1 MNEQLITYFDTPER
15 LTNEDILSEIL
26 NLKQNSLMN
35 QLIEGFPELA
45 VILNEHRQ
53 IVALNSKALAVF
65 SIGDYIDI
73 AGKRFG
79 EAINCIHS
87 TETEAGCGTSKFCK
101 ECGAAKAI
109 KKSKDEK
116 VISIE
121 ECRITAKQ
129 NGRLINFDFSVHA
142 HPIFINNK
150 NYVFFTVR
158 DISSE
163 KRREALERI
172 FFHDILN
179 TAGAIRGLTELLPET
194 ESLEEHQEMEN
205 AIRDSI
211 NQLIEEILAQRQLRN
226 AEDGNLT
233 PEFSNVSAN
242 TIVKKIYEMY
252 KNHELTHDNLVVKLL
267 EQDVVIFTDDTLL
280 VRSLGNLTKNAL
292 EASSSEQKV
301 EIGAYQKENHIVF
314 YTKNESLI
322 PENVQLQLFQRSFS
336 TKSNKGRGIGLYSV
350 KLIVEQYLKGE
361 VSFISNDTERT
372 IFMITIPMKLEN

>member
-1 MNEQLITYFDTPER
+1 MNTQLVTYFDSPER
-15 LTNEDILSEIL
+15 LSNEEILNEIL
-26 NLKQNSLMN
+26 NLRQNSLMN
-35 QLIEGFPELA
+35 QLLEGFPELA

-53 IVALNSKALAVF
+53 IVALNSKALEVF
-65 SIGDYIDI
+65 RIGDYLEIV
-73 AGKRFG
+73 GKRLG

-116 VISIE
+116 IVTIE
-121 ECRITAKQ
+121 ECRITAKH
-129 NGRLINFDFSVHA
+129 NGHQINFDFSVHA

-179 TAGAIRGLTELLPET
+179 TAGAIRGLTELLPDA
-194 ESLEEHQEMEN
+194 ESEDERKEMEK
-205 AIRDSI
+205 AIHDSI

-233 PEFSNVSAN
+233 PDFQNVSAN
-242 TIVKKIYEMY
+242 NVIDRVFEMY
-252 KNHELTHDNLVVKLL
+252 KNHELTHNNLVAKKL
-267 EQDVVIFTDDTLL
+267 EKDVTISADETLL
-280 VRSLGNLTKNAL
+280 VRSIGNLTKNAL
-292 EASSSEQKV
+292 EASSSDQIV
-301 EIGAYQKENHIVF
+301 EIGTYQNENDIFF
-314 YTKNESLI
+314 YTKNYALI

-350 KLIVEQYLKGE
+350 KLIVEQYLNGE
-361 VSFISNDTERT
+361 VGFVSNEKERT
-372 IFMITIPMKLEN
+372 VFTIKLPLEAKN

>member
-1 MNEQLITYFDTPER
+1 MNTQLVTYFDSPER
-15 LTNEDILSEIL
+15 LPNEVILNEIL
-26 NLKQNSLMN
+26 NLRQNSLMN
-35 QLIEGFPELA
+35 QLLEGFPELA

-53 IVALNSKALAVF
+53 IVALNSKALEVF
-65 SIGDYIDI
+65 RIGDYLEIV
-73 AGKRFG
+73 GKRLG

-116 VISIE
+116 IVTIE
-121 ECRITAKQ
+121 ECRITAKH
-129 NGRLINFDFSVHA
+129 NGHQINFDFSVHA

-179 TAGAIRGLTELLPET
+179 TAGAIRGLTELLPDA
-194 ESLEEHQEMEN
+194 ESEDERKEMEK
-205 AIRDSI
+205 AIHDSI

-233 PEFSNVSAN
+233 PDFQNVSAN
-242 TIVKKIYEMY
+242 NVIDRVYEMY
-252 KNHELTHDNLVVKLL
+252 KNHELTHNNLVAKKL
-267 EQDVVIFTDDTLL
+267 EKDVTISADETLL
-280 VRSLGNLTKNAL
+280 VRSIGNLTKNAL
-292 EASSSEQKV
+292 EASSSDQIV
-301 EIGAYQKENHIVF
+301 EIGAYQNENNIF
-314 YTKNESLI
+314 FFTKNDALI

-361 VSFISNDTERT
+361 VGFVSNEKERT
-372 IFMITIPMKLEN
+372 VFTIKLPLEAKN

>member
-1 MNEQLITYFDTPER
+1 MNTQLVTYFDSPER
-15 LTNEDILSEIL
+15 LPNEDILNEIL
-26 NLKQNSLMN
+26 NLRQNSLMT
-35 QLIEGFPELA
+35 QLLEGFPELA

-53 IVALNSKALAVF
+53 IVALNSKALEVF
-65 SIGDYIDI
+65 RIGDYLEIV
-73 AGKRFG
+73 GKRLG

-116 VISIE
+116 IVTIE
-121 ECRITAKQ
+121 ECRITAKH
-129 NGRLINFDFSVHA
+129 NGHQINFDFSVHA

-179 TAGAIRGLTELLPET
+179 TAGAIRGLTELLPDA
-194 ESLEEHQEMEN
+194 ESEDERKEMEK
-205 AIRDSI
+205 AIHDSI
-211 NQLIEEILAQRQLRN
+211 NQLIEEILAERQLRN
-226 AEDGNLT
+226 AEDGNLA
-233 PEFSNVSAN
+233 PDFQNASVNHV
-242 TIVKKIYEMY
+242 IDRVFEMY
-252 KNHELTHDNLVVKLL
+252 KNHELTHDNLVAKKL
-267 EQDVVIFTDDTLL
+267 EKDVTIFTDEILL
-280 VRSLGNLTKNAL
+280 VRSIGNLTKNAL
-292 EASSSEQKV
+292 EASSSDQLV
-301 EIGAYQKENHIVF
+301 EIGAYQNENNIFF
-314 YTKNESLI
+314 YTKNDALI

-361 VSFISNDTERT
+361 VSFVSNEKERT
-372 IFMITIPMKLEN
+372 VFTIKLPIEAKN

>member
-1 MNEQLITYFDTPER
+1 MNTQLVTYFDSPER
-15 LTNEDILSEIL
+15 LPNEDILNEIL

-35 QLIEGFPELA
+35 QLLEGFPELA

-53 IVALNSKALAVF
+53 IVALNSKALEVF
-65 SIGDYIDI
+65 RIGDYLEIV
-73 AGKRFG
+73 GKRLG

-116 VISIE
+116 IVTIE

-129 NGRLINFDFSVHA
+129 NGHQINFDFSVHA

-179 TAGAIRGLTELLPET
+179 TAGAIRGLTELLPDA
-194 ESLEEHQEMEN
+194 ESEDERKEMEK
-205 AIRDSI
+205 AIHDSI

-226 AEDGNLT
+226 AEDGNLA
-233 PEFSNVSAN
+233 PDFQNVSVN
-242 TIVKKIYEMY
+242 HVIDRVFEMY
-252 KNHELTHDNLVVKLL
+252 KNHELTHDNLVAKKL
-267 EQDVVIFTDDTLL
+267 EKDVTIFTDETLL
-280 VRSLGNLTKNAL
+280 VRSIGNLTKNAL
-292 EASSSEQKV
+292 EASSSDQLV
-301 EIGAYQKENHIVF
+301 EIGAYQNENNIFF
-314 YTKNESLI
+314 YTKNDALI

-361 VSFISNDTERT
+361 VSFVSNEKERT
-372 IFMITIPMKLEN
+372 VFTIKLPIEAKN

>member
-1 MNEQLITYFDTPER
+1 MNTQLVTYFDSPER
-15 LTNEDILSEIL
+15 LPNEVILNEIL
-26 NLKQNSLMN
+26 NLRQNSLMN
-35 QLIEGFPELA
+35 QLLEGFPELA

-53 IVALNSKALAVF
+53 IVALNSKALEVF
-65 SIGDYIDI
+65 RIGDYLEIV
-73 AGKRFG
+73 GKRLG

-116 VISIE
+116 IVTIE
-121 ECRITAKQ
+121 ECRITAKH
-129 NGRLINFDFSVHA
+129 NGHQINFDFSVHA

-179 TAGAIRGLTELLPET
+179 TAGAIRGLTELLPDA
-194 ESLEEHQEMEN
+194 ESEDERKEMEK
-205 AIRDSI
+205 AIHDSI

-233 PEFSNVSAN
+233 PDFQNVSAN
-242 TIVKKIYEMY
+242 NVIDRVYEMY
-252 KNHELTHDNLVVKLL
+252 KNHELTHNNLVAKKL
-267 EQDVVIFTDDTLL
+267 EKDVTVSTDETLL
-280 VRSLGNLTKNAL
+280 VRSIGNLTKNAL
-292 EASSSEQKV
+292 EASSSDQIV
-301 EIGAYQKENHIVF
+301 EIGAYQNENNIF
-314 YTKNESLI
+314 FFTKNDALI

-350 KLIVEQYLKGE
+350 KLIVEQYLNGE
-361 VSFISNDTERT
+361 VGFVSNEKERT
-372 IFMITIPMKLEN
+372 VFTIKLPLEAKN

>member
-1 MNEQLITYFDTPER
+1 MNTQLVTYFDSPER
-15 LTNEDILSEIL
+15 LPNEVILNEIL
-26 NLKQNSLMN
+26 NLRQNSLMN
-35 QLIEGFPELA
+35 QLLEGFPELA

-53 IVALNSKALAVF
+53 IVALNSKALEVF
-65 SIGDYIDI
+65 RIGDYLEIV
-73 AGKRFG
+73 GKRLG

-116 VISIE
+116 IVTIE
-121 ECRITAKQ
+121 ECRITAKH
-129 NGRLINFDFSVHA
+129 NGHQINFDFSVHA

-179 TAGAIRGLTELLPET
+179 TAGAIRGLTELLPDA
-194 ESLEEHQEMEN
+194 ESEDERKEMEK
-205 AIRDSI
+205 AIHDSI

-233 PEFSNVSAN
+233 PDFQNVSAN
-242 TIVKKIYEMY
+242 NVIDRVYEMY
-252 KNHELTHDNLVVKLL
+252 KNHELTHNNLVAKKL
-267 EQDVVIFTDDTLL
+267 EKDVTVSTDETLL
-280 VRSLGNLTKNAL
+280 VRSIGNLTKNAL
-292 EASSSEQKV
+292 EASSSDQIV
-301 EIGAYQKENHIVF
+301 EIGAYQNENDIFF
-314 YTKNESLI
+314 YTKNDALI

-361 VSFISNDTERT
+361 VGFVSNEKERT
-372 IFMITIPMKLEN
+372 VFTIKLTLEAKN